1 MVLLKNENE
10 NDKQLKKKDKT
21 VILYERENIKSDQ
34 IKEKMKY
41 YKSTN

>member
-10 NDKQLKKKDKT
+10 NDKQLGKKDKK
-21 VILYERENIKSDQ
+21 VILYERENIKSNQ